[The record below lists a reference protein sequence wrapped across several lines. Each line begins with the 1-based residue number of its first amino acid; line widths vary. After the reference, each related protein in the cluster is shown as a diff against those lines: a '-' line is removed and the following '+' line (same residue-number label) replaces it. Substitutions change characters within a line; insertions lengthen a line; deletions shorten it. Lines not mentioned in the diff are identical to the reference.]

1 MQRAQTL
8 FSTFAHF
15 PVSPSFVCP
24 SPLTTPLS
32 PGLFLTL
39 RYYTT
44 VLEDGTPALTHV
56 HGYLASE
63 LDHLVQVGAG
73 AVVVVFLSGLLMAVK
88 ARLSRADGL
97 LPLAELAF
105 NQFHTLP
112 GLARWVARKMALVT
126 YLQYYAHGRKT
137 NPLSYLL

>member
-1 MQRAQTL
+1 MQSVLSSVL
-8 FSTFAHF
+8 FSCVAL
-15 PVSPSFVCP
+15 VCP
-24 SPLTTPLS
+24 SPPTTPLLS
-32 PGLFLTL
+32 GLFLTL

-63 LDHLVQVGAG
+63 LDHLVLAGAG
-73 AVVVVFLSGLLMAVK
+73 AVVLVLLSGLLMAVK

-97 LPLAELAF
+97 LPLAELAL

-112 GLARWVARKMALVT
+112 GLARWVARNMALVT
-126 YLQYYAHGRKT
+126 YPCSWKD
-137 NPLSYLL
+137 PLPAVTPDGTVQ